1 MRAFRIVSLLVTV
14 VLLSS
19 ISTTIAFAAGNSSAK
34 CTPMSA
40 SRVTAVV
47 DDSVR
52 SALPGNVHPMARKE
66 FDQGK
71 VDDSMPLEHLIVLLQ
86 RSPEAETAL
95 QTRIDQ
101 MHNQQSPLFQQWLN
115 PEDVGTCYGV
125 ADADIAAVRSWLQK
139 HGFTIDTVPSS
150 KMMLI
155 FTGTAGQV
163 AEAFQTEIHNLN
175 VHGEKHIANMSAP
188 QVPAALA
195 PVIAGIRSLNDFF
208 PKPMMHLVGVAKRDP
223 NTGKLYMAQG
233 TEKLPS
239 VSNSIVSK
247 KPSPLVTYSDNPYCP
262 GTDCEWLGPQDFY
275 KIYNEKPLLTGNS
288 CRGKACDGTG
298 QTIAVLEETDV
309 CAGQNGTSPDD
320 CAGANDLAMFR
331 SQFGLPSPH
340 ARYYFGIPG
349 YCADPGVQGPNGTGE
364 ESEAD
369 VDMQWASSVAPGAQ
383 VDFVA
388 CATTTTTAGVDLAG
402 IYVVDKMSATI
413 SSFSLSYGVCE
424 IGLTDGEYGGIF
436 QTNRFYN
443 NLWQQAVAEGQT
455 VNISAGDS
463 GDDTCDRGAL
473 AATSGWNVNG
483 IGSTPYDVAAGGTD
497 FTDNYSTNF
506 ALAPNA
512 YWNSNDSPPYG
523 SALSYIP
530 EVTWNQSCGSTL
542 LASYLGFSEGTSY
555 TTEQVCNGD
564 SPVGT
569 AFTYV
574 NGSGG
579 GGISSIYDLP
589 TWQSVYGV
597 GRGNTSRTMRNLPD
611 VSLFASANFW
621 NHALQFCESDILT
634 GTGGGTPC
642 DYSNVNEGGIMA
654 AGGTSFVAPEVNGLI
669 ALINQAWPSQNP
681 KWPTRQ
687 GQANYRF
694 YAIASYEY
702 GGPYL
707 PNLLPFAPSLIT
719 CESNYLSISEF
730 SHVFPSCVFYDI
742 NRTPAISTATCG
754 GFNNSACVVDGNEMP
769 CVTGSTD
776 CFTATSG
783 DAYGLLSLSTSHFEP
798 AWYQSAGFSDAV
810 GLGSFNITNLVRNWN
825 SPIWLTPL
833 ASTTTVSADTST
845 TDTAGKSATTTFT
858 ATVIATGR
866 GSLAP
871 AMGTVDFYASAS
883 GFSPLDCRN
892 VDRLNL
898 LGTAALV
905 PATDRT
911 AGSHATAVLSGVT
924 AGKLGAAGPHD
935 VIACFGGDGANDAP
949 SSSTTTVNMDNP

>member
-1 MRAFRIVSLLVTV
+1 
-14 VLLSS
+14 
-19 ISTTIAFAAGNSSAK
+19 
-34 CTPMSA
+34 
-40 SRVTAVV
+40 
-47 DDSVR
+47 
-52 SALPGNVHPMARKE
+52 
-66 FDQGK
+66 
-71 VDDSMPLEHLIVLLQ
+71 
-86 RSPEAETAL
+86 
-95 QTRIDQ
+95 
-101 MHNQQSPLFQQWLN
+101 
-115 PEDVGTCYGV
+115 
-125 ADADIAAVRSWLQK
+125 
-139 HGFTIDTVPSS
+139 
-150 KMMLI
+150 
-155 FTGTAGQV
+155 
-163 AEAFQTEIHNLN
+163 
-175 VHGEKHIANMSAP
+175 
-188 QVPAALA
+188 
-195 PVIAGIRSLNDFF
+195 
-208 PKPMMHLVGVAKRDP
+208 
-223 NTGKLYMAQG
+223 
-233 TEKLPS
+233 
-239 VSNSIVSK
+239 
-247 KPSPLVTYSDNPYCP
+247 
-262 GTDCEWLGPQDFY
+262 
-275 KIYNEKPLLTGNS
+275 
-288 CRGKACDGTG
+288 
-298 QTIAVLEETDV
+298 
-309 CAGQNGTSPDD
+309 
-320 CAGANDLAMFR
+320 
-331 SQFGLPSPH
+331 
-340 ARYYFGIPG
+340 
-349 YCADPGVQGPNGTGE
+349 
-364 ESEAD
+364 
-369 VDMQWASSVAPGAQ
+369 
-383 VDFVA
+383 
-388 CATTTTTAGVDLAG
+388 
-402 IYVVDKMSATI
+402 
-413 SSFSLSYGVCE
+413 
-424 IGLTDGEYGGIF
+424 
-436 QTNRFYN
+436 
-443 NLWQQAVAEGQT
+443 
-455 VNISAGDS
+455 
-463 GDDTCDRGAL
+463 
-473 AATSGWNVNG
+473 
-483 IGSTPYDVAAGGTD
+483 
-497 FTDNYSTNF
+497 
-506 ALAPNA
+506 
-512 YWNSNDSPPYG
+512 
-523 SALSYIP
+523 
-530 EVTWNQSCGSTL
+530 
-542 LASYLGFSEGTSY
+542 
-555 TTEQVCNGD
+555 
-564 SPVGT
+564 
-569 AFTYV
+569 
-574 NGSGG
+574 
-579 GGISSIYDLP
+579 
-589 TWQSVYGV
+589 
-597 GRGNTSRTMRNLPD
+597 
-611 VSLFASANFW
+611 
-621 NHALQFCESDILT
+621 
-634 GTGGGTPC
+634 
-642 DYSNVNEGGIMA
+642 MA

-754 GFNNSACVVDGNEMP
+754 GVNNSACVVDGNEMP